1 MELER
6 PVGRLKKNFEESESK
21 FMCNFCEKYVSCSRS
36 LREHQLNCSFNPD
49 REENIQ
55 CGECLKI
62 LKSKR
67 ALSKH
72 INAAKKTH
80 LSLKESRKLSF
91 SAHKF
96 CLKTDLHSGPVSLEN
111 MFTFSQRQNCTINI
125 CRSSD
130 ESQVFEDGIY
140 LVNVSGPTCDIDGSM
155 FENKVRNLT
164 GAAKPIQTSLHFPL
178 AVACRYLPIEV
189 FMKSG
194 HSAVEIESL
203 LRALFG
209 IMNTEGEKCVSS
221 AERSLGRA
229 LTSLRNNAVNPNTI
243 ISLFKGLRFYY
254 ENSGNKI
261 KKNSLIMGFR
271 KSYEIIFCPED
282 TKANLKTEVN
292 MIMKVHQRLEIIFCP
307 IKIYHQS
314 DVKYVLAKIVFSS
327 RFQRKN
333 FCQLTDFN
341 NISKSNHFLALKD
354 NIQKQIKYFGNM
366 FPQSTQR
373 GWRFHWDLAAGRWA
387 HTGLELIFT
396 ILSQHF
402 KDLNIESNFCNYAL
416 NFITNSSEP
425 CRKTFSK
432 LFSDHILCCVE
443 LNSDCYLRN
452 ALFWPDSLNNSIEC
466 CNKC

>member
-1 MELER
+1 MEMKR
-6 PVGRLKKNFEESESK
+6 PVSRSKKNLFDESETK
-21 FMCNFCEKYVSCSRS
+21 FVCNFCEKYVSCSRS

-49 REENIQ
+49 REESIQ

-96 CLKTDLHSGPVSLEN
+96 CSKTDLHSGPVSLEN
-111 MFTFSQRQNCTINI
+111 MVAFSQKQICTINI
-125 CRSSD
+125 CKNSG
-130 ESQVFEDGIY
+130 ESQVYGDGVF
-140 LVNVSGPTCDIDGSM
+140 LVNVNRPLCDIDGST
-155 FENKVRNLT
+155 FENRIHNST
-164 GAAKPIQTSLHFPL
+164 GAVKQVSQHFPL

-189 FMKSG
+189 FTKSG

-209 IMNTEGEKCVSS
+209 IMNTEGEKCVNS

-229 LTSLRNNAVNPNTI
+229 LTSLRNNAVNSNTVI
-243 ISLFKGLRFYY
+243 LLVKGLKFYY
-254 ENSGNKI
+254 ENSSNWIGKH
-261 KKNSLIMGFR
+261 SLIMGFR
-271 KSYEIIFCPED
+271 KTYEIIFCSED
-282 TKANLKTEVN
+282 TKANLKSEVN
-292 MIMKVHQRLEIIFCP
+292 MIMKTHQKLEIIFCP

-314 DVKYVLAKIVFSS
+314 DVKYILAKIVFSS

-333 FCQLTDFN
+333 HCQLTDFN
-341 NISKSNHFLALKD
+341 NIVASNHFPALKD
-354 NIQKQIKYFGNM
+354 NIQKQIKYFGNL

-373 GWRFHWDLAAGRWA
+373 GWKFNWETAAGRWA

-396 ILSQHF
+396 ILSQYF
-402 KDLNIESNFCNYAL
+402 KDLNVESNFCNYAL
-416 NFITNSSEP
+416 NFITYSPEP
-425 CRKTFSK
+425 NRKTFSK
-432 LFSDHILCCVE
+432 LFSDYILCCAE
-443 LNSDCYLRN
+443 LNPDCYLQN
-452 ALFWPDSLNNSIEC
+452 ALFWPDSLNNSIDC